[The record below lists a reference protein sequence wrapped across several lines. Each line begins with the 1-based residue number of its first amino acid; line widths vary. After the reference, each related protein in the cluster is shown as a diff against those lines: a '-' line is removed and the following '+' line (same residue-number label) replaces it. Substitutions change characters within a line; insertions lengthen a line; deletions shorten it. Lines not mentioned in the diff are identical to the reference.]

1 MPVEST
7 GGFSVVID
15 PQQWYR
21 LKQQL
26 DAFDPELARALR
38 RRIKNAGNTAADKVR
53 QTLRLPPPT
62 GGPDDTGGRDAL
74 AEATRVTVSFSKRS
88 AGARIATGSGGL
100 RTNHKGLLNVYNKKS
115 FRHPVYPRKDESR
128 DEWTWVT
135 QEGRP
140 YFGAVILKAMNQAVA
155 NEIYDAIDDALKALG
170 TKGTP

>member
-1 MPVEST
+1 MPTEST

-38 RRIKNAGNTAADKVR
+38 RRIKNAGDTAAEKVR
-53 QTLRLPPPT
+53 QTLRLPAPT

-74 AEATRVTVSFSKRS
+74 AAETRVTVSFSKRS
-88 AGARIATGSGGL
+88 AGARIATGSSGL
-100 RTNHKGLLNVYNKKS
+100 RGTHKGLLNVYNKKS
-115 FRHPVYPRKDESR
+115 FRHPVFPRPNEGR
-128 DEWTWVT
+128 DEWTWT
-135 QEGRP
+135 EQTGRP

-155 NEIYDAIDDALKALG
+155 QEIYGAIDDALAAIQA
-170 TKGTP
+170 KGTP